1 MSARTK
7 RRQATRGRSSSI
19 RKRLIWVGVLGL
31 VLVIVVSGL
40 FAATS
45 RLASPEGGSVS
56 AEPAADITLA
66 AEAGDFQLSDLRGQ
80 VVLLYFSFTG

>member
-1 MSARTK
+1 MSARAK
-7 RRQATRGRSSSI
+7 RQQATRRRSSSI

-45 RLASPEGGSVS
+45 RLGTSEGESLA

-66 AEAGDFQLSDLRGQ
+66 SEAGDFQLSDLRGQ
-80 VVLLYFSFTG
+80 VVLLYFSFPG

>member
-1 MSARTK
+1 MSARAK
-7 RRQATRGRSSSI
+7 RQQATRRRSSSI
-19 RKRLIWVGVLGL
+19 RRRFIWVGVLGL

-45 RLASPEGGSVS
+45 RLGSSEGGSAS

-66 AEAGDFQLSDLRGQ
+66 TEAGDYQLSDLRGK
-80 VVLLYFSFTG
+80 VVLLYFSFPG

>member
-1 MSARTK
+1 MSARAK
-7 RRQATRGRSSSI
+7 RQQPTRRRSSSI
-19 RKRLIWVGVLGL
+19 RKRLTWVGVLGL

-45 RLASPEGGSVS
+45 RLGIPEGGSVS

-66 AEAGDFQLSDLRGQ
+66 TEAGDFQLSDLRGQ
-80 VVLLYFSFTG
+80 VVLLYFSFPG

>member
-1 MSARTK
+1 MSAKAK
-7 RRQATRGRSSSI
+7 RQQAPKGRSSSI
-19 RKRLIWVGVLGL
+19 RKRLIWMGALGL

-45 RLASPEGGSVS
+45 WLGSPEGGSVS

-66 AEAGDFQLSDLRGQ
+66 TEAGDFQLSDLRGQ
-80 VVLLYFSFTG
+80 VVLLYFSFPG

>member
-1 MSARTK
+1 MSARAK
-7 RRQATRGRSSSI
+7 RRHATRGRSSSI

-31 VLVIVVSGL
+31 VLVLVVSGL

-45 RLASPEGGSVS
+45 RLGSPEGGSVS

-66 AEAGDFQLSDLRGQ
+66 TEAGDFQLSDLRGQ
-80 VVLLYFSFTG
+80 VVLLYFSFPG